1 MEGQFMA
8 NQRDDDEEAVLAK
21 DDLDDKDTE
30 QLLADGEMVGTWSD
44 NEEDDDTLLAGDES
58 IGPWSEDDLE
68 FGLKASDTEVE
79 VEVEDSADVEGDEDI
94 DQLSDMP
101 DPRARR

>member
-1 MEGQFMA
+1 MEGQSMA
-8 NQRDDDEEAVLAK
+8 KQRDDDEEDVLAK
-21 DDLDDKDTE
+21 DDQDDKETE

-68 FGLKASDTEVE
+68 FGLKADSDTE
-79 VEVEDSADVEGDEDI
+79 VEVEDSADVTGDEDV